1 VAALYTEDSAVFALA
16 PQTLILLCAIAR
28 RWPRARLLA
37 LAFVAA
43 ACSFIPWLPHLFA
56 VVGTAGV
63 TDQFALSPGR
73 VAAVV
78 LSVVGL
84 SADQAVF
91 QGGWLP
97 PWVQWPALR
106 PFVLSVLA
114 EVTIL
119 GAIALARRP
128 LALLV
133 ALTLGPG
140 TLIVALVVSL
150 VDPSL
155 AERTVLSATLGWAL
169 LAGAA
174 PLAWTT
180 GVELIDARN
189 VTFALVL
196 ALLMMTQ
203 GAVDADAYKQ
213 EWRDL
218 AAATAAAGHLGWPV
232 VTYPTVAGVLL
243 DLYQPSLT
251 GRGQVALDDKDDV
264 AAIARGAAARDGAVW
279 VSYIAGSATADLD
292 QAFAGRGY
300 ARLIH
305 EYYPYP
311 LYLDLYV
318 SRRASLGRVLPLDRG
333 VAGDGQGP
341 GTSGWVLPSQGSS
354 LTPGGQSGQIL
365 HLGSE
370 QGEEGAARLD
380 ISAAS
385 SHLYM
390 LDMRGRSDAGP
401 GAGRV
406 FLECLAA
413 DASFLAVAPDAG
425 GASVAG
431 DGRWHTLTIGIFC
444 PAATRTVRIDV
455 RHDGPGTTT
464 FQAVSVRDRSPL
476 P

>member
-1 VAALYTEDSAVFALA
+1 
-16 PQTLILLCAIAR
+16 
-28 RWPRARLLA
+28 
-37 LAFVAA
+37 
-43 ACSFIPWLPHLFA
+43 
-56 VVGTAGV
+56 V

-73 VAAVV
+73 VAAVL

-84 SADQAVF
+84 SADQVVF

-106 PFVLSVLA
+106 PLVLA
-114 EVTIL
+114 VLAVVTIL

-133 ALTLGPG
+133 ALTVGPG
-140 TLIVALVVSL
+140 TLIATLVVSL
-150 VDPSL
+150 VAPSL

-180 GVELIDARN
+180 GVGLINAGRLALG
-189 VTFALVL
+189 VTLVL
-196 ALLMMTQ
+196 AVATQ

-218 AAATAAAGHLGWPV
+218 AVATAAAGRLGWPV

-243 DLYQPSLT
+243 DLYQPSLAKH
-251 GRGQVALDDKDDV
+251 GQVALNDKDDV
-264 AAIARGAAARDGAVW
+264 AAIATRAANRDSAVW
-279 VSYIAGSATADLD
+279 VSYIAGAATATLD
-292 QAFAGRGY
+292 RALTARGDT
-300 ARLIH
+300 RLIH
-305 EYYPYP
+305 QYYPYP

-318 SRRASLGRVLPLDRG
+318 SRRAFLGRTLTLDGG
-333 VAGDGQGP
+333 VAGDDQGA
-341 GTSGWVLPSQGSS
+341 GTSGWVLPSQGAS
-354 LTPGGQSGQIL
+354 LAPDGRSGQRL
-365 HLGSE
+365 RLGAD

-380 ISAAS
+380 RPAAPA
-385 SHLYM
+385 HLYT
-390 LDMRGRSDAGP
+390 LDARARSDAGQ
-401 GAGRV
+401 GVGRV

-413 DASFLAVAPDAG
+413 DTSFLAVAPDDG
-425 GASVAG
+425 GAVVAG
-431 DGRWHTLTIGIFC
+431 DGRWHTLTVGILC

-455 RHDGPGTTT
+455 RHDGPGTTA
-464 FQAVSVRDRSPL
+464 FQAVSVWDRSPL